1 MDSRVLE
8 YCHRS
13 IQTCVHL
20 LVLGV
25 LALLT
30 PNEVII
36 ILLSYNL
43 KYLLIQCIPLRD
55 IQGL

>member
-1 MDSRVLE
+1 MNSRVLE

-20 LVLGV
+20 LV